1 MIEYTD
7 FETFLYISDNKYQI
21 FVYDKN
27 NSKNLYNEEIKN
39 DNEIELN
46 ILSKFLDDNI
56 YKIEKK
62 IKNFIR
68 SIILIIEDDKI
79 LEIGLSIKIKN
90 YEKQLDYKYVKNG
103 LIEAKNIF
111 KENYSDLVI
120 MHMLIVDNDMSKKLL
135 SDSKKINDNYLYL
148 EVNFICISVSYTHIL
163 DKLLGNF
170 QIKIEQYMSGNYV
183 KNFLEEDENMIPVIA
198 NKLNNGFNKN
208 EVKVI
213 SKNKEN
219 RGFFERFFQLF
230 S

>member
-1 MIEYTD
+1 MIENSD
-7 FETFLYISDNKYQI
+7 FETFLYISKSKYQI

-27 NSKNLYNEEIKN
+27 NLKNLYSEEIGYS
-39 DNEIELN
+39 DEIELN
-46 ILSKFLDDNI
+46 TLSKFLDDNI

-135 SDSKKINDNYLYL
+135 SNSKKINDNYLYL

>member
-1 MIEYTD
+1 MIEDTD
-7 FETFLYISDNKYQI
+7 FETFLYISNNKYQI

-56 YKIEKK
+56 YKIEKI
-62 IKNFIR
+62 IKNFIQN
-68 SIILIIEDDKI
+68 IILIIEDSKV
-79 LEIGLSIKIKN
+79 LQIGLSIKIKN
-90 YEKQLDYKYVKNG
+90 YEKQLDYKYVKNS

-111 KENYSDLVI
+111 NENYPDLVI
-120 MHMLIVDNDMSKKLL
+120 MHMVIVDNDMSKKLL
-135 SDSKKINDNYLYL
+135 SNNEKINDNYLYL
-148 EVNFICISVSYTHIL
+148 EINFICFSNSYTHNL
-163 DKLLGNF
+163 DKLFGNH
-170 QIKIEQYMSGNYV
+170 QIKIKQYMSGNYI

-213 SKNKEN
+213 SKNIEN
-219 RGFFERFFQLF
+219 KGFFERFFQLF

>member
-1 MIEYTD
+1 MIEDTD
-7 FETFLYISDNKYQI
+7 FETFLYISNNKYQI

-39 DNEIELN
+39 DNEIELD

-56 YKIEKK
+56 YKIEKI
-62 IKNFIR
+62 IKNFIKN
-68 SIILIIEDDKI
+68 IILIIEDDKV

-90 YEKQLDYKYVKNG
+90 YEKQLDYKYVKNS

-111 KENYSDLVI
+111 NENYPDLVI
-120 MHMLIVDNDMSKKLL
+120 MHMVIVDNDMSKKLL
-135 SDSKKINDNYLYL
+135 SNSEKINDNYLYL
-148 EVNFICISVSYTHIL
+148 EVNFICFSNSYTHIL
-163 DKLLGNF
+163 DKLLGNH
-170 QIKIEQYMSGNYV
+170 QIKIKQYMSGNYV
-183 KNFLEEDENMIPVIA
+183 KNFLGEDENMIPVIA

-213 SKNKEN
+213 SKNTEN
-219 RGFFERFFQLF
+219 KGFFERFFQLF

>member
-1 MIEYTD
+1 MIEDTD
-7 FETFLYISDNKYQI
+7 FETFLYISNNKYQI

-56 YKIEKK
+56 YKIEKI
-62 IKNFIR
+62 IKNFIKN
-68 SIILIIEDDKI
+68 IILIIEDDKV

-111 KENYSDLVI
+111 KENYPDLVM

-135 SDSKKINDNYLYL
+135 SNSKKINDNYLYL

-163 DKLLGNF
+163 DKLLGNL
-170 QIKIEQYMSGNYV
+170 QITIEQYMSGNYV

-219 RGFFERFFQLF
+219 IGFFERFFQLF

>member
-1 MIEYTD
+1 MIEDTD
-7 FETFLYISDNKYQI
+7 FETYLYISKNKYQI
-21 FVYDKN
+21 FVYDKDN
-27 NSKNLYNEEIKN
+27 LKNLYNEEIKN
-39 DNEIELN
+39 ANEIELN

-56 YKIEKK
+56 YKIEKM

-68 SIILIIEDDKI
+68 NIILLVEDDKV
-79 LEIGLSIKIKN
+79 LEIGLSTKLKN
-90 YEKQLDYKYVKNG
+90 YEKQLDHKYIKNS

-111 KENYSDLVI
+111 NDNYPDLVM
-120 MHMLIVDNDMSKKLL
+120 MHMLIVNNDMSKKLL
-135 SDSKKINDNYLYL
+135 SNSEDINDNYLYL

-163 DKLLGNF
+163 DKLLGNL
-170 QIKIEQYMSGNYV
+170 QITIEQYMSGNYV

-198 NKLNNGFNKN
+198 NKLNNGFNIN

-219 RGFFERFFQLF
+219 IGFFERFFQLF

>member
-1 MIEYTD
+1 MIEDTD

-111 KENYSDLVI
+111 KENYSDLII

-135 SDSKKINDNYLYL
+135 SNSKKTNDNYLYL

>member
-135 SDSKKINDNYLYL
+135 SNSKKINDNYLYL

-219 RGFFERFFQLF
+219 IGFFERFFQLF

>member
-1 MIEYTD
+1 MIEDTD

-56 YKIEKK
+56 YKIEKI
-62 IKNFIR
+62 IKNFIKN
-68 SIILIIEDDKI
+68 IILIIEDDKV

-111 KENYSDLVI
+111 KENYPDLVI

-135 SDSKKINDNYLYL
+135 SNSKKINDNYLYL

-163 DKLLGNF
+163 DKLLGNL

>member
-1 MIEYTD
+1 
-7 FETFLYISDNKYQI
+7 
-21 FVYDKN
+21 
-27 NSKNLYNEEIKN
+27 
-39 DNEIELN
+39 
-46 ILSKFLDDNI
+46 
-56 YKIEKK
+56 
-62 IKNFIR
+62 
-68 SIILIIEDDKI
+68 
-79 LEIGLSIKIKN
+79 
-90 YEKQLDYKYVKNG
+90 
-103 LIEAKNIF
+103 
-111 KENYSDLVI
+111 

-135 SDSKKINDNYLYL
+135 SNSKKINDNYLYL

>member
-1 MIEYTD
+1 MIEDTD

-56 YKIEKK
+56 YKIEKI
-62 IKNFIR
+62 IKNFIKN
-68 SIILIIEDDKI
+68 IILIIEDDKV

-90 YEKQLDYKYVKNG
+90 YEKQLDYKYIKNG

-111 KENYSDLVI
+111 KENYPDLVM

-135 SDSKKINDNYLYL
+135 SNSKKINDNYLYL

-163 DKLLGNF
+163 DKLLGNL
-170 QIKIEQYMSGNYV
+170 QITIEQYMSGNYV

-219 RGFFERFFQLF
+219 IGFFERFFQLF

>member
-1 MIEYTD
+1 MIEDTD

-27 NSKNLYNEEIKN
+27 NLKNLYNEEIKN

-56 YKIEKK
+56 YKIEKI
-62 IKNFIR
+62 IKNFIKN
-68 SIILIIEDDKI
+68 IILIIEDDKV

-111 KENYSDLVI
+111 KENYPDLVM

-135 SDSKKINDNYLYL
+135 SNSKKINDNYLYL

-163 DKLLGNF
+163 DKLLGNL
-170 QIKIEQYMSGNYV
+170 QITIEQYMSGNYV

>member
-1 MIEYTD
+1 MIEDTD

-56 YKIEKK
+56 YKIEKI
-62 IKNFIR
+62 IKNFIKN
-68 SIILIIEDDKI
+68 IILIIEDDKV

-103 LIEAKNIF
+103 LIESKNIF
-111 KENYSDLVI
+111 KENYPDLVM

-135 SDSKKINDNYLYL
+135 SNSKKINDNYLYL

-183 KNFLEEDENMIPVIA
+183 KNFLKEDENMIPVIA